1 MQGNGKGYCAN
12 SRSRPLLCQGDSGQ
26 TCLLCGRIKGGE
38 RGCWARGCR
47 SGEAPES
54 LTEHALRN
62 RVSNVRAAQRESA
75 RKHNAERLARE
86 AQEAADLQ
94 KKAGEAQRAG
104 LRSCLRAPG
113 LKRALEYPTERSV
126 GWGCV
131 PLNKKSAHARAA
143 FARQNPFLEDLLTP
157 ASEAVPKKAY
167 GTAELRK
174 TLWWEE
180 AGKTVECDRCG
191 VRFKREEVRLQR
203 EPGRSRFCNIVGWC
217 KECRAQDRLL
227 AQRKIKKTTREK
239 IIESAHTHTRG
250 KPGRAGPA
258 RRRGQRPSNCGG
270 LRSGLRTNRLLL
282 VASGF
287 FGELVSGAR
296 RRSLVRKL
304 CPVPGARCWCKEQR

>member
-1 MQGNGKGYCAN
+1 M
-12 SRSRPLLCQGDSGQ
+12 
-26 TCLLCGRIKGGE
+26 
-38 RGCWARGCR
+38 
-47 SGEAPES
+47 
-54 LTEHALRN
+54 
-62 RVSNVRAAQRESA
+62 
-75 RKHNAERLARE
+75 
-86 AQEAADLQ
+86 
-94 KKAGEAQRAG
+94 
-104 LRSCLRAPG
+104 
-113 LKRALEYPTERSV
+113 
-126 GWGCV
+126 
-131 PLNKKSAHARAA
+131 NKKSAHARAA

-227 AQRKIKKTTREK
+227 AQRKIKKQRGK
-239 IIESAHTHTRG
+239 RSLKAHTHTRG

-287 FGELVSGAR
+287 FSELVSGAR

-304 CPVPGARCWCKEQR
+304 CPVPGARCWCKEQH